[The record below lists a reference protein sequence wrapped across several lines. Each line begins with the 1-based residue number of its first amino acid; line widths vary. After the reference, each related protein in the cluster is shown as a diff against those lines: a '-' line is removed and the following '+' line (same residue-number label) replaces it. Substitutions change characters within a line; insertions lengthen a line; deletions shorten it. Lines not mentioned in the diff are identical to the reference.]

1 MILADTN
8 ALIWFL
14 EDDAALGPAAR
25 RMIDT
30 ALAEDMLAVS
40 AFSFWEITFLIGRKR
55 IDFDKTA
62 IDFRQETMQLGVRE
76 IAVTGAICIA
86 AVTLP
91 DLHGDSADRIIVA
104 TALAHDATLLTADR
118 QLLGWS
124 GPLKRHDA
132 RR

>member
-14 EDDAALGPAAR
+14 EDEAALGPAAR
-25 RMIDT
+25 RIIDT
-30 ALAEDMLAVS
+30 ALADNMLGVS
-40 AFSFWEITFLIGRKR
+40 AFSFWEIALLVARRRLSTRS
-55 IDFDKTA
+55 DPVE
-62 IDFRQETMQLGVRE
+62 FRRRVLAGGANE
-76 IAVTGAICIA
+76 IPVTGAIGIA

-91 DLHGDSADRIIVA
+91 DLHGDPADRIIVA